1 MAASKWHKITNIT
14 DDDLAGS
21 LDALTGHVFNECNLT
36 LNGDTEVQTEP
47 FDFVVNGD
55 LTIVVNSNAAGIGTA
70 YNGSNARLY
79 VQGSVDTSS
88 WFQMDELTLDA
99 AGTPARDI
107 EGKAYMHVY
116 DYDGN
121 GRAPFMRVALVGH
134 GASANTLKIAVIPQ

>member
-55 LTIVVNSNAAGIGTA
+55 LTIVTTVNGTK
-70 YNGSNARLY
+70 SVSDVY
-79 VQGSVDTSS
+79 VKPSVHTDVT
-88 WFQMDELTLDA
+88 
-99 AGTPARDI
+99 I
-107 EGKAYMHVY
+107 EYMLIHE
-116 DYDGN
+116 
-121 GRAPFMRVALVGH
+121 
-134 GASANTLKIAVIPQ
+134 